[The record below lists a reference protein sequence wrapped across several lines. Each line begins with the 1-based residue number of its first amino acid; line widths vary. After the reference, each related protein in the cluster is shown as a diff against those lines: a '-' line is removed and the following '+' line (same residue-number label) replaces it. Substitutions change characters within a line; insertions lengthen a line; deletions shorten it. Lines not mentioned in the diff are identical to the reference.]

1 MGKLASNHFH
11 SDLFC
16 FSGVGICAIME
27 DEQIKQMIQFITNEA
42 EEKKNDLEQKANEEY
57 DTEKAKIINSR
68 RPLIREEIHKK
79 KQKEKQHM
87 AIARSTAI
95 NKHRLKL
102 IKERQAKVDAVKELA
117 EKELQK
123 DASNEKL
130 IADLMTE
137 GLLMLLESEVKVSCR
152 KADVSVVTAAIPKA
166 KAKYSETIS
175 TKTGGKVKKAV
186 EVTVAEAKLDDS
198 ALGGVVLSCNDG
210 AITIDNTIAAR
221 LSLVMEQAKPEIK
234 KTLFP

>member
-152 KADVSVVTAAIPKA
+152 K
-166 KAKYSETIS
+166 
-175 TKTGGKVKKAV
+175 TGGKVKKEV